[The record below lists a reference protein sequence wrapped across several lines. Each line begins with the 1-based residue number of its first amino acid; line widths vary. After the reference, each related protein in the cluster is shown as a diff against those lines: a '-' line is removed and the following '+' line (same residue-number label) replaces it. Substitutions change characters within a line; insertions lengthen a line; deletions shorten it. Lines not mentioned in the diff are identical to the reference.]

1 MPMDDRLTPR
11 LLDKATIDRAFPLV
25 RNLAPEITLDRWT
38 RFAKPHLSSRSPD
51 WPRGLMTIQNA
62 AGYILGLFVFEVRD
76 DLYEKRVLCIDN
88 IIVPNIP
95 GRDAIWVEIVR
106 AVEHVAAMNGCRT
119 IRAGLADDLEPA
131 SRDRDR
137 AWLTGSLEKS
147 GYSFEGMR
155 AIKRLE
161 TAAAHVAH

>member
-1 MPMDDRLTPR
+1 MDERLTPR
-11 LLDKATIDRAFPLV
+11 LLDKTTIDRAFPLV
-25 RNLAPEITLDRWT
+25 RNLAPDITLERWT
-38 RFAKPHLSSRSPD
+38 RFAKPHLASRSPD

-88 IIVPNIP
+88 IIIPNIP
-95 GRDAIWVEIVR
+95 GRDAIWAGVVD
-106 AVEHVAAMNGCRT
+106 AAEHIAAMNGCRT
-119 IRAGLADDLEPA
+119 IRAGLADDLEPGA
-131 SRDRDR
+131 RDRDQT
-137 AWLTGSLEKS
+137 WLTGSLEKA

-161 TAAAHVAH
+161 ARHAAH